1 MTANIVLSFGNS
13 DELDDGIHNAVLF
26 FLEFF
31 IGVFYINEEFYS
43 SIIVSENNEI
53 IPHNK
58 QMI

>member
-1 MTANIVLSFGNS
+1 MQDLI
-13 DELDDGIHNAVLF
+13 

-43 SIIVSENNEI
+43 SIVVSENNEI

>member
-1 MTANIVLSFGNS
+1 MNWMI
-13 DELDDGIHNAVLF
+13 EYMQYIF

-31 IGVFYINEEFYS
+31 IGVFYIDEEFYS

>member
-13 DELDDGIHNAVLF
+13 DALDDRINAGLF
-26 FLEFF
+26 FWNSLLVF
-31 IGVFYINEEFYS
+31 FYINEEFYS

>member
-13 DELDDGIHNAVLF
+13 DELDDRIYAVHF

-31 IGVFYINEEFYS
+31 IGVFYIDEEFYS
-43 SIIVSENNEI
+43 SIIISENNEI

>member
-1 MTANIVLSFGNS
+1 MDWMILYIHSYIVQY
-13 DELDDGIHNAVLF
+13 F

-31 IGVFYINEEFYS
+31 VGVFYICGEFYS

>member
-13 DELDDGIHNAVLF
+13 DELDDRIYAGRF
-26 FLEFF
+26 FLEFC
-31 IGVFYINEEFYS
+31 IGVFYINEEFDS

>member
-13 DELDDGIHNAVLF
+13 DALDDRINAGLF

-43 SIIVSENNEI
+43 SIVVSENNEI